1 MNSPL
6 AASIQYL
13 KGIGPK
19 RAKLLADAGIRSVED
34 AFYYF
39 PRRYQDRTHFTSIAQ
54 LEIGA
59 MATVKAEVL
68 SVNARRSFRK
78 GGFNI
83 FEVSAGDETS
93 CIFAVW
99 FNQPY
104 LRNYFKLGKK
114 VILYGKVE
122 LYKDR
127 VQLSN
132 PEFEFIEEGD
142 EGAESGKI
150 IPVYPLPKGFSQRGI
165 RKMIASILDKHLT
178 SVAEIL
184 PFDIRCRHNLGNI
197 AKSLRNIHFP
207 ESEDARLAAYQRLS
221 FEEFFIYQIPL
232 ILRKLKR
239 KEKKGIAFKINEEL
253 LGRFIQSLPFVLTR
267 SQVEVLSQ
275 IKADM
280 QAPRPMQRL
289 LQGDVGSGKTIVA
302 TIAALVA
309 VSNASQAAFM
319 APTEILANQHY
330 VNLRSQI
337 SNFNKDLKIGLLT
350 GSLKDKERQ
359 KILKD
364 VKDGRIDIVVGT
376 HALIQ
381 EGVVFKKLGLII
393 MDEQHKFGVSQR
405 ALLPQKGVNPDVLI
419 MTATPIP
426 RTLSMTLF
434 GDLDISTIRELPQG
448 RKKIQTL
455 LYELERRH
463 DAYEFL
469 RSHVKAG
476 RQAYII
482 YPLIEES
489 PTLMLASAKR
499 MYKEF
504 SQDIFKEL
512 KVGLV
517 HGKLKKEEQDRVMAK
532 FRDGALDIL
541 VATTILEVGIDVPN
555 ATVML
560 IEHAERFGLS
570 QLHQMRGRIGRG
582 TFESYCLL
590 VAEPKTEQAQSRV
603 GVLQSC
609 SDGFQIAE
617 EDLRLRGPGEFFGER
632 QHGLT
637 ELKIADP
644 LKQFHLLKS
653 SREEAMKLLNDDPKL
668 EKRQNAQIKK
678 QLYRRFPGFE
688 QFIMVG

>member
-1 MNSPL
+1 M
-6 AASIQYL
+6 
-13 KGIGPK
+13 
-19 RAKLLADAGIRSVED
+19 LADAGIRNVED

-39 PRRYQDRTHFTSIAQ
+39 PRRYQDRTHFTAIAQ
-54 LEIGA
+54 IEIGSV
-59 MATVKAEVL
+59 ATVKVEVL
-68 SVNARRSFRK
+68 SVNTRRSFRK
-78 GGFNI
+78 GGFNL
-83 FEVSAGDETS
+83 FEISCRDETGR
-93 CIFAVW
+93 IFAVW

-104 LRNYFKLGKK
+104 LKNYFKPGKK
-114 VILYGKVE
+114 YILYGKVE

-127 VQLSN
+127 IQLSN

-142 EGAESGKI
+142 EGDGLGKI
-150 IPVYPLPKGFSQRGI
+150 IPVYPLPRGFSQRGL
-165 RKMIASILDKHLT
+165 RKMIASILDKYLS
-178 SVAEIL
+178 SVSEIL
-184 PFDIRCRHNLGNI
+184 PFDIRSRHNLINI

-207 ESEDARLAAYQRLS
+207 ESEESRLQAYQRLS

-253 LGRFIQSLPFVLTR
+253 LNRFIQSLPFALTR
-267 SQVEVLSQ
+267 SQAEVLAQ
-275 IKADM
+275 IKGDM

-330 VNLRSQI
+330 TNLKSQI
-337 SNFNKDLKIGLLT
+337 INFTANAQDSSPKKNIKIGLLT
-350 GSLKDKERQ
+350 SSLKDKERH

-364 VKDGRIDIVVGT
+364 VKEGLIDIVVGT

-405 ALLPQKGVNPDVLI
+405 ALLPQKGINPDVLI

-455 LYELERRH
+455 LYDLGRRH
-463 DAYEFL
+463 EAYESL
-469 RSHVKAG
+469 RSQVKAG
-476 RQAYII
+476 RQAYIV

-489 PTLMLASAKR
+489 PALMLASAKR

-504 SQDIFKEL
+504 SQDIFKEF

-517 HGKLKKEEQDRVMAK
+517 HGKLKREEQDRAMEK
-532 FRDGALDIL
+532 FRDGELDML

-582 TFESYCLL
+582 QFESYCLL

-617 EDLRLRGPGEFFGER
+617 EDLKIRGPGEFFGER

-653 SREEAMKLLNDDPKL
+653 SREEAMKLLNNDPKL
-668 EKRQNAQIKK
+668 EKRQNAEIKK
-678 QLYRRFPGFE
+678 QLYKRFPGFE
-688 QFIMVG
+688 RFIMVG